1 MLSHRYRKKCEI
13 SGQILGERVPQQA
26 NVEDFEKCSDA
37 NEGESDQRA
46 WVCSL
51 DPLKKCDPQ

>member
-1 MLSHRYRKKCEI
+1 MLSHRYHKKCEI
-13 SGQILGERVPQQA
+13 YGQILGERVPQQA

-46 WVCSL
+46 WVSSL
-51 DPLKKCDPQ
+51 DPLKKCDSQ

>member
-1 MLSHRYRKKCEI
+1 MWSHRYHKKCEI
-13 SGQILGERVPQQA
+13 YGQILGERVPQQV

-46 WVCSL
+46 RVSSL
-51 DPLKKCDPQ
+51 DPLKKCNSQ

>member
-1 MLSHRYRKKCEI
+1 MLSHRYHKKCEI
-13 SGQILGERVPQQA
+13 FGQILGECVPEQT

-46 WVCSL
+46 WVSSL
-51 DPLKKCDPQ
+51 DLLKKCDS